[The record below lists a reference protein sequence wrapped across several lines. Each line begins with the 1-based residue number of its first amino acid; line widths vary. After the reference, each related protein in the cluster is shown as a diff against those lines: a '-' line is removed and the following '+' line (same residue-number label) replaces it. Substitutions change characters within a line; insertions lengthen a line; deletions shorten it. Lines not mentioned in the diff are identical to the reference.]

1 MEKLFNIVKRGY
13 DQDEVDNYIMTLEAL
28 IKSYKDKDDTI
39 KNAIINA
46 QISADNIIKNA
57 EIEAERIKKRAIRL
71 LSEIQTSIEGQKR
84 IAREFQDDYNRLTT
98 KYLQGISNA
107 ELEKVLDKI
116 TELEQYV
123 SGMQKTHEIGG
134 ARPVPGSVGSGLPK
148 MVTGTS
154 SSKHVNT
161 YADFEPNDDELE
173 EDTVA
178 LVAELLARDK
188 S

>member
-57 EIEAERIKKRAIRL
+57 EIEADRIKKRAIRL
-71 LSEIQTSIEGQKR
+71 LAELQTSIEGQKR
-84 IAREFQDDYNRLTT
+84 IAREFQEDYNRLTT

-107 ELEKVLDKI
+107 ELDKVLDKI
-116 TELEQYV
+116 NELEQYV
-123 SGMQKTHEIGG
+123 SSIQKNHENTHR
-134 ARPVPGSVGSGLPK
+134 AVPGSVGNALPK
-148 MVTGTS
+148 MVTGINAGRQ
-154 SSKHVNT
+154 VNT